1 MLAVTEL
8 RIGVAFVYRDD
19 PYQVISYHHHKM
31 GRGGSNIRIK
41 MRNLR
46 TGGVLEE
53 TFKGGDSFEEANLA
67 KRKSQYLYGD
77 AKTLTLM
84 DQETFDQFELA
95 REVVGDLA
103 NYLTEGA
110 DVEVLLFDD
119 KPIGLT
125 LPIKVTLKIAEAA
138 PGFKGDTAARS
149 YKPATLESGATVQ
162 VPFHIKPGDEIV
174 IDTRTGDYVE
184 RA

>member
-8 RIGVAFVYRDD
+8 RMGVTFVYKDD

-46 TGGVLEE
+46 TGTVLEE
-53 TFKGGDSFEEANLA
+53 TFKGGDSFDEANLA
-67 KRKSQYLYGD
+67 RRKAQYLYGD
-77 AKTLTLM
+77 EKNLTLM
-84 DQETFDQFELA
+84 DSESYDQFELA

-103 NYLTEGA
+103 NYLSEGSE
-110 DVEVLLFDD
+110 VEMLLFDD
-119 KPIGLT
+119 RPIGIN
-125 LPIKVTLKIAEAA
+125 LPIKVTLRVAETA

-149 YKPATLESGATVQ
+149 YKPASLETGATVQ
-162 VPFHIKPGDEIV
+162 VPFHIKPGDKIV
-174 IDTRTGDYVE
+174 VDTRTGDYVNK
-184 RA
+184 A